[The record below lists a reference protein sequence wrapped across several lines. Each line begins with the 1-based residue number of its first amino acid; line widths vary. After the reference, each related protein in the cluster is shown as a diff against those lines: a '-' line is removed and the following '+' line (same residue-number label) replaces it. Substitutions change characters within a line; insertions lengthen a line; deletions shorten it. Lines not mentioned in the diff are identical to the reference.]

1 MKRIGFLTSCLLETS
16 LENLIRWTQGTK
28 FDALEVAAWPSG
40 SKRKFKGSHIDVDS
54 LNASADRF
62 KDLLAEK
69 GKTISALAYYDN
81 LLDPDAAV
89 RDHVRSH
96 LRKVIDA
103 AAALNVNLVGT
114 FVGAHPNLTPSE
126 SFREIVKELRKILS
140 FAKDRGVRVMIENCP
155 MTGWQKFNA
164 PGNLA
169 YSPELWSALFHELP
183 FENFGLNFDP
193 SHLFWLAIDYEKAV
207 KDFREKIF
215 HVHAK
220 DCELLPEGLYR
231 YGIYGPQL
239 TSEPRDPGWW
249 RYRLPGKGS
258 IDWARFTGA
267 LHEAGF
273 EGTLSIELE
282 DPEWEDSEEAIKDAL
297 LGGANFLSRFWPPR
311 DQNSTKAS
319 IP

>member
-1 MKRIGFLTSCLLETS
+1 MKRIGFLTSCLPETS
-16 LENLIRWTQGTK
+16 LEALIRWIRGTR

-40 SKRKFKGSHIDVDS
+40 SDRKYKGRHIDVDS
-54 LNASADRF
+54 FNASADPIR
-62 KDLLAEK
+62 DLLAET
-69 GKTISALAYYDN
+69 GTTISALAYYDN
-81 LLDPDAAV
+81 ILDADPAV
-89 RDHVRSH
+89 REQVRSH

-126 SFREIVKELRKILS
+126 SFREIVKEFRKILS
-140 FAKDRGVRVMIENCP
+140 FAKDRGVRIMIENCP
-155 MTGWQKFNA
+155 MTGWSKFNA

-169 YSPELWSALFHELP
+169 YSPELWNALFHELP

-193 SHLFWLAIDYEKAV
+193 SHLYWLGIDYERAV
-207 KDFREKIF
+207 RDFCEKIF

-239 TSEPRDPGWW
+239 TSRPRDAGWW
-249 RYRLPGKGS
+249 RYRLPGNGS
-258 IDWARFTGA
+258 IDWKGFIGA
-267 LHEAGF
+267 LDDAGF

-282 DPEWEDSEEAIKDAL
+282 DPEWEGSEEKIKAAL
-297 LGGANFLSRFWPPR
+297 IRGAEFLSGFRPPKGR
-311 DQNSTKAS
+311 TLTRENT
-319 IP
+319 P